1 MNFDP
6 KWGLL
11 HAAALDG
18 DLESFKSLA
27 SGNCR
32 NPRDKMSVTPLHL
45 AASIGHID
53 ICKEILVHEI
63 EKNPPDDSG
72 LTPLHYAVKQGHLE
86 VCKLLLTNIR
96 KTLPP
101 SRNKVK
107 SPMEYAEELGY
118 VEISQLFIEHQAKF
132 LAGK

>member
-6 KWGLL
+6 EWGLL

-18 DLESFKSLA
+18 DLDSFKSLA
-27 SGNCR
+27 SGNCK
-32 NPRDKMSVTPLHL
+32 NPKDKMNVTPLHL

-53 ICKEILVHEI
+53 ICKEILDHEI

-86 VCKLLLTNIR
+86 VCKLLLSNVR
-96 KTLPP
+96 NKLSS
-101 SRNKVK
+101 SRKVK
-107 SPMEYAEELGY
+107 SPMDYAEELGY
-118 VEISQLFIEHQAKF
+118 LEITQLLTEHQTKI

>member
-6 KWGLL
+6 NWGLL

-27 SGNCR
+27 NGNCR
-32 NPRDKMSVTPLHL
+32 NPKDKINVTPLHL

-63 EKNPPDDSG
+63 EKNPPDDLG
-72 LTPLHYAVKQGHLE
+72 FTPLHYAVKQGHLE
-86 VCKLLLTNIR
+86 VCNLLLINIR
-96 KTLPP
+96 NKLSS
-101 SRNKVK
+101 SRKVK
-107 SPMEYAEELGY
+107 SPMDYAEELGY
-118 VEISQLFIEHQAKF
+118 VEITQLFIEHQAKF